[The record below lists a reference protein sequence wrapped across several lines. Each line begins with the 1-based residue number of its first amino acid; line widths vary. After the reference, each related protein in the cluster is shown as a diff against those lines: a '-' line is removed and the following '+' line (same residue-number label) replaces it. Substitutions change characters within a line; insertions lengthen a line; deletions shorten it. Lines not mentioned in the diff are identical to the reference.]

1 MSIRNLVVPL
11 STVLVAGAVALSG
24 VIYFADRNARAQAQT
39 ESRAAATET
48 HRLPPKQVAQAR
60 PAPPAG
66 GTEQQPVRTETIT
79 YGEWTVTCR
88 YAVKK
93 ICSAEL
99 SIVTQQ
105 QNQAVNVGA
114 WIIAHNNQGTLV
126 SLLQTPQIN
135 VGVLV
140 SKGIELKIGNAK
152 PTRIS
157 YTACN
162 PQRCEGTVPMDEA
175 LIREADASSNGS
187 AAITFWK
194 ADGYEFTI
202 NIQSIKGIDRAI
214 AAVR

>member
-1 MSIRNLVVPL
+1 MPL
-11 STVLVAGAVALSG
+11 SSFVVAAAVVLSG
-24 VIYFADRNARAQAQT
+24 AIYFADRNARAQPQT
-39 ESRAAATET
+39 QSRAAATET

-60 PAPPAG
+60 PAPAA

-79 YGEWTVTCR
+79 YGEWIVTCR
-88 YAVKK
+88 YAAKK
-93 ICSAEL
+93 ACSAQL
-99 SIVTQQ
+99 SIVAQQ
-105 QNQAVNVGA
+105 QNQAVNVGT

-135 VGVLV
+135 IGVLV

-175 LIREADASSNGS
+175 LIREAVASSNGS

-194 ADGYEFTI
+194 ADGFEFTI

>member
-1 MSIRNLVVPL
+1 L
-11 STVLVAGAVALSG
+11 STVVITAAVALAG
-24 VIYFADRNARAQAQT
+24 VIYFADRNAGALAQT
-39 ESRAAATET
+39 QSRAAATGAD
-48 HRLPPKQVAQAR
+48 RLPPKQLAQAH
-60 PAPPAG
+60 PAPAG
-66 GTEQQPVRTETIT
+66 GNEQPVRTETIT

-88 YAVKK
+88 YAPKK
-93 ICSAEL
+93 VCSAEL

-105 QNQAVNVGA
+105 QNQAVNLGT
-114 WIIAHNNQGTLV
+114 WIIAHNNQGTLI

-140 SKGIELKIGNAK
+140 SKGIELKLGNAK
-152 PTRIS
+152 PIRIS

-175 LIREADASSNGS
+175 LIKEAVASSNGS

-194 ADGYEFTI
+194 ADGFEFTI
-202 NIQSIKGIDRAI
+202 NIQSIKGIDKAI